1 MAIKRK
7 SAVSKLAAAEAGV
20 LERIRSKAIALF
32 KAHGY
37 HGASVRELAQ
47 AVRIEAAS
55 LYYHFPSKQE
65 ILFDLFERTMD
76 DLLSGLAHALA
87 SEATPEDKLR
97 AVVRFHVLY
106 HIAHQ
111 DEAFISHSE
120 LRSLTAR
127 NRRRI
132 VVKRDRY
139 ERTLRELLAEGVGAG
154 EFRIADVQMT
164 AIGILTMC
172 SGVSDW
178 FTGGGRLSADTVVD
192 RYIEMVMRLVRDP
205 RDARQ
210 SQRAVARTVRN
221 IRRAAGADTG
231 PLPRRR

>member
-1 MAIKRK
+1 MATKRK
-7 SAVSKLAAAEAGV
+7 SAASKLAAAEAGV

-76 DLLSGLAHALA
+76 DLLSGLENALA
-87 SEATPEDKLR
+87 SEATPRGQAARGRALPR
-97 AVVRFHVLY
+97 AVPHWRTRTKRSSA
-106 HIAHQ
+106 IA
-111 DEAFISHSE
+111 S
-120 LRSLTAR
+120 LRSLTPQ

-154 EFRIADVQMT
+154 EFRIDDVQMT
-164 AIGILTMC
+164 AIGILTMLQRC
-172 SGVSDW
+172 
-178 FTGGGRLSADTVVD
+178 R
-192 RYIEMVMRLVRDP
+192 RLVHRRRP
-205 RDARQ
+205 P
-210 SQRAVARTVRN
+210 QRGHRC
-221 IRRAAGADTG
+221 G
-231 PLPRRR
+231 PLHRDG

>member
-1 MAIKRK
+1 MATKRK
-7 SAVSKLAAAEAGV
+7 RASANVEAGV
-20 LERIRSKAIALF
+20 LERIRAKAIALF

-47 AVRIEAAS
+47 AVKIEAAS
-55 LYYHFPSKQE
+55 LYYHFPSKQD

-76 DLLSGLAHALA
+76 DLLGGLAQALA
-87 SEATPEDKLR
+87 SGATSEEKLC

-106 HIAHQ
+106 HVAHQ

-120 LRSLTAR
+120 LRSLSAQ

-132 VVKRDRY
+132 VDKRDRY
-139 ERTLRELLAEGVGAG
+139 ERMLRALLAEGVHAG
-154 EFRIADVQMT
+154 EFQIDDVRLT

-178 FTGGGRLSADTVVD
+178 FTGRGRLTAHKVAERYVDMVV
-192 RYIEMVMRLVRDP
+192 RLVTNP
-205 RDARQ
+205 RGASESKRP
-210 SQRAVARTVRN
+210 VARGL
-221 IRRAAGADTG
+221 RRDRPART
-231 PLPRRR
+231 PYIPRA